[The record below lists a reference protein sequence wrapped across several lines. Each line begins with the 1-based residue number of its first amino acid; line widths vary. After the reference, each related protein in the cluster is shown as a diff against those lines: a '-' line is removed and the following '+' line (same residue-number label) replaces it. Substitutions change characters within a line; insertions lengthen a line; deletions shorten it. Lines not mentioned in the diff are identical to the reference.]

1 MKVCHY
7 IAIGV
12 ALLAMP
18 AMATPTQ
25 SLTASRAPLP
35 AAKPAKQTKRI
46 VHPVLIKAKKLR
58 AQRESKLKNPTKHL
72 DLSGALKTGR

>member
-12 ALLAMP
+12 VLLALP
-18 AMATPTQ
+18 AIATPTK

-35 AAKPAKQTKRI
+35 AAKPAKQAKPI
-46 VHPVLIKAKKLR
+46 VHPVLLKAKKLR
-58 AQRESKLKNPTKHL
+58 AQRAAELKKPTKQL